1 MQARFRESDRSDPV
15 TIKDARRGQQVTP
28 CGLNSGKILRMKTSL
43 LLTAI
48 LLSSLSLPAQSPARR
63 VSAVC
68 QLTTANIVPS
78 GRLVTPPAREYVLQ
92 VMNNSDRTVK
102 LPKQPEFG
110 WRVEILEKRGWKLR
124 AEGGPVH
131 LLKAEDQH
139 VVNASTDS
147 GPLVKLAPTRSD
159 LFYFV
164 LPDAKKS
171 LEPDGQVSRLRLSVY
186 WSPSAEVVEKEP
198 EILPCALAAT
208 WVVDV
213 QKAPAAE

>member
-1 MQARFRESDRSDPV
+1 
-15 TIKDARRGQQVTP
+15 
-28 CGLNSGKILRMKTSL
+28 MKTSL
-43 LLTAI
+43 LLSSI
-48 LLSSLSLPAQSPARR
+48 LLCALPLGAQGGANGPANHLAQANARSAARR

-78 GRLVTPPAREYVLQ
+78 SRTVAPPAREFVMQ
-92 VMNNSDRTVK
+92 VTNNSDRAIK

-139 VVNASTDS
+139 IVSTAAEDA
-147 GPLVKLAPTRSD
+147 GQLMEIAPSHGE

-164 LPDAKKS
+164 LPDAKKA
-171 LEPDGQVSRLRLSVY
+171 LAPYRPFSRVRLNIY
-186 WSPSAEVVEKEP
+186 WSPSANVVEKEP
-198 EILPCALAAT
+198 DVLPCALAVA

-213 QKAPAAE
+213 QKAPAEE